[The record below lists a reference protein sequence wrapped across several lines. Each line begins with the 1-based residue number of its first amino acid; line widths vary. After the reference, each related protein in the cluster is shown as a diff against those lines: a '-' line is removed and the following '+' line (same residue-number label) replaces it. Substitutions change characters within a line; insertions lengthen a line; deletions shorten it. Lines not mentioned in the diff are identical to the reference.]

1 MGIVATACQHSAMVP
16 AVPRLHH
23 PSPIA
28 WVAAWSSAFGF
39 GLFSVLM
46 ARSHP
51 GTTFGAESWWAGL
64 VELTAGWAL
73 IGAGLDVWG
82 RRRRTRSGLLLA
94 AAGVA
99 WFFAE
104 WNNPE
109 VGVGAAF
116 TFGLVASA
124 LAPAVVAHAVLA
136 YPSGR
141 VSSRLERLAVVVA
154 YVGAG
159 LVLGLLPA
167 LFFDPAREA
176 CGLCPPN
183 LLLVRGRPGWVE
195 ALDRW
200 GLWLGIVWAGG
211 IAALCLWRLLRSNA
225 VLRRVT
231 APVLIAGAGYL
242 VLVGWGFVHSLP
254 RGALGNDRFEFR
266 LWLGQAG
273 ALCAIALGV
282 AWSWL
287 LDRRTRTA
295 MARLVV
301 ELGGSPR
308 PGTLREALARS
319 LGDPD
324 LDLAYPLVDPE
335 RLVDASGTLV
345 DPASTAGR
353 VVTPLAR
360 DGQTVAQLVHRPGL
374 LDDRAVDEVVAATR
388 LGLESERLQAEVLA
402 HLEDLRTSRARI
414 VATGDAER
422 RRLERDLHDGA
433 QQRLVGLSLALRL
446 ARTGLGGDPNTNIGT
461 LIDRAAERLRVAIDE
476 LRELA
481 HGIYP
486 AVLTDEG
493 LAAATEALAE
503 RSSIPIAIA
512 HVPEE
517 RFPSPVEAAAY
528 FVIAEST
535 ASIAALAG
543 AGSATVDVRRDGNRL
558 LIEVTDEGVSDPDPE
573 LGARIVDLADRV
585 GALEGRI
592 RVEQVPAGAITIRA
606 EIPCES

>member
-1 MGIVATACQHSAMVP
+1 MGIFATACQHSAMVP
-16 AVPRLHH
+16 AVSRSHH
-23 PSPIA
+23 PARLASFA
-28 WVAAWSSAFGF
+28 LWSAAFGF
-39 GLFSVLM
+39 GLLSVLI

-51 GTTFGAESWWAGL
+51 GTTFGAESWRAGL

-73 IGAGLDVWG
+73 IGAGLDVWW
-82 RRRRTRSGLLLA
+82 RRRRRRSGLLLA
-94 AAGVA
+94 AAGAA

-104 WNNPE
+104 WNNPDI
-109 VGVGAAF
+109 GVGAAF
-116 TFGLVASA
+116 TFGLVAFA
-124 LAPAVVAHAVLA
+124 LAPPVVAHAVLA

-141 VSSRLERLAVVVA
+141 VSSRLERLGVAVA

-159 LVLGLLPA
+159 LVLGLLRT
-167 LFFDPAREA
+167 LSFDPSRQA
-176 CGLCPPN
+176 CNLCPPN
-183 LLLVRGRPGWVE
+183 LLLIHGRPGWVE
-195 ALDRW
+195 SLDRW
-200 GLWLGIVWAGG
+200 GLWLGAVWAIG
-211 IAALCLWRLLRSNA
+211 IVALCVWRLARSSA
-225 VLRRVT
+225 SLRRVT
-231 APVLIAGAGYL
+231 TPVLVAGAGYL
-242 VLVGWGFVHSLP
+242 MLIAWDFVHSLP
-254 RGALGNDRFEFR
+254 RGALGNDRFEVR
-266 LWLGQAG
+266 LWFGQAV

-301 ELGGSPR
+301 EMGGSPR
-308 PGTLREALARS
+308 PGRLREALAGS
-319 LGDPD
+319 LGDPE
-324 LDLAYPLVDPE
+324 LELAYPLVDPE
-335 RLVDASGTLV
+335 RLVDAKGTIV
-345 DPASTAGR
+345 DPASYADR

-360 DGQTVAQLVHRPGL
+360 DGATVAQLVHRAGL
-374 LDDRAVDEVVAATR
+374 LDDRAVHEVVAATR

-402 HLEDLRTSRARI
+402 HLEDLRASRARI

-422 RRLERDLHDGA
+422 RRLERNLHDGA

-446 ARTGLGGDPNTNIGT
+446 ARTDLGDDRHTNISA
-461 LIDRAAERLRVAIDE
+461 LIDRAEEGLRVAIDE

-493 LAAATEALAE
+493 LAAAAEALAE

-528 FVIAEST
+528 FLIAE
-535 ASIAALAG
+535 AAGSIAVLAG
-543 AGSATVDVRRDGNRL
+543 ADSATVDVRRDGNRL
-558 LIEVTDEGVSDPDPE
+558 LVEVTDDGVSDPDTE
-573 LGARIVDLADRV
+573 LETRIVDLADRV

-592 RVEQVPAGAITIRA
+592 RIEQVPAGAITIRA